1 MAAARG
7 ARRRGVRVEKCI
19 LGGWK
24 QKEDGR
30 IVVILERYVE
40 AFYM

>member
-30 IVVILERYVE
+30 KGKDDCGYFGEVC
-40 AFYM
+40 